1 MICGSSPLMKATVE
15 ENGVLI
21 PRALL
26 GDAREVEIVQE
37 GDHVVVQ
44 PIPAEAKYSI
54 WDLGKD
60 PVKGG
65 PPPRSLGE
73 VADDPIWDLGTD
85 PIADGVTDA
94 SVNHDRYFG
103 EG

>member
-1 MICGSSPLMKATVE
+1 MKATVE

-37 GDHVVVQ
+37 GDHLRVQ
-44 PIPAEAKYSI
+44 PIPVEPKYSI

-60 PVKGG
+60 PAKGG
-65 PPPRSLGE
+65 PR
-73 VADDPIWDLGTD
+73 
-85 PIADGVTDA
+85 DG
-94 SVNHDRYFG
+94 SVNHDKYFA
-103 EG
+103 ES